1 MTVYQEKNSLQSA
14 CKYEFSSLPH
24 HKLIQKNL
32 PIHTATTLYS
42 LKPFYKSAP

>member
-1 MTVYQEKNSLQSA
+1 MTVYQGKKPAQSA
-14 CKYEFSSLPH
+14 CKYEFGSLPH

-42 LKPFYKSAP
+42 LKSFYKSAP